1 MALFKRKPKSS
12 EGEKSPVVPAPS
24 QAAGVAS
31 EGVASVLLRP
41 RVTEKATLLAEKH
54 AYVFEVHPRAGKHAI
69 AQAVKETYH
78 VSPVR
83 VNIVK
88 LPAKRVFVRGKNGT
102 AAAIKKAIVY
112 LKHGDKIE
120 LV

>member
-1 MALFKRKPKSS
+1 MALFKRKSKLS
-12 EGEKSPVVPAPS
+12 EGEKSPTAPDS
-24 QAAGVAS
+24 SRAAGALSV
-31 EGVASVLLRP
+31 GVGSVLLRP
-41 RVTEKATLLAEKH
+41 RVTEKATLLAEKN
-54 AYVFEVHPRAGKHAI
+54 AYVFEVHPRAGKRVI
-69 AQAVKETYH
+69 AEAVKETYR

-102 AAAIKKAIVY
+102 AAAIKKAVVY